1 MNTIIKNKN
10 TISKQDNLIIL
21 ANKNTKL
28 SSIDLNKN
36 EKKYIK
42 DQQKNNQEIIVI
54 NQYLRKIVIVNPKKI
69 DNNNLF
75 VENIRGLGHKVYS
88 ELIDLN
94 NILIENL

>member
-54 NQYLRKIVIVNPKKI
+54 NQYLRKIIIVNPKKI

-75 VENIRGLGHKVYS
+75 TENIRGLGIKF
-88 ELIDLN
+88 ILN
-94 NILIENL
+94 LLILIIF